1 MILATRH
8 RLDKEGTLPGTHRL
22 AGCVLA
28 RGASS
33 HLGSLLACESNTTSP
48 RKNTA
53 MPAPKSSPS
62 PLPAPQLSID
72 HPNVPPR
79 CSFAGL
85 QVAEHTA
92 LTDCTEPAMKH
103 PVLNLNRAMCNP
115 SAIHQLVPTCTTAL
129 QCLSLGGQVQFL
141 QCLLQR
147 PGYFNWQQLSWLIGA
162 GKQQQQRLSG
172 FFCDLSVIASPERA
186 AGQDKCR
193 SDTTG

>member
-33 HLGSLLACESNTTSP
+33 HLGSLLTCESNTTSP

-53 MPAPKSSPS
+53 MPAPKSSPC
-62 PLPAPQLSID
+62 PLPAPQLSTD

-103 PVLNLNRAMCNP
+103 PTLNLPYATPVP
-115 SAIHQLVPTCTTAL
+115 SISSSLPVQLLSSVSAL
-129 QCLSLGGQVQFL
+129 EDRFSFSSACSRDLDT
-141 QCLLQR
+141 
-147 PGYFNWQQLSWLIGA
+147 LIG
-162 GKQQQQRLSG
+162 SG
-172 FFCDLSVIASPERA
+172 CLGSSEL
-186 AGQDKCR
+186 GNSSSK
-193 SDTTG
+193 G